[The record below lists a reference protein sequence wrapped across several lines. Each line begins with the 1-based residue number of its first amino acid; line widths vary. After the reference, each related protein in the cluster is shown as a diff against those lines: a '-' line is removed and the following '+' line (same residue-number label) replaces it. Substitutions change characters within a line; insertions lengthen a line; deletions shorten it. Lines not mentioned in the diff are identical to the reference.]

1 MAESRQIVRKPV
13 EFNLNKEE
21 DRLAYE
27 YVKSLPNFAG
37 TVKAGFANAQRRK
50 IAAAQHST
58 AQRGTAQ

>member
-13 EFNLNKEE
+13 EFNLNNEV

-27 YVKSLPNFAG
+27 YVKDLPNFAG
-37 TVKAGFANAQRRK
+37 AVKAGFANAQRK
-50 IAAAQHST
+50 KLAAQRSA